1 MPLLVDSSVWIDYL
15 RSGKLPLA
23 DFESNLVRGE
33 IAICG
38 IIMAEILS
46 GVRREREAQALKSRL
61 LALPYLSERKDTFVK
76 AASLYSSLRK
86 SGITV
91 PLSDCIISA
100 VTMEN
105 GCKLLTSDKHFET
118 IQGFEEWGE
127 LC

>member
-23 DFESNLVRGE
+23 DFESNLIKGE

-38 IIMAEILS
+38 VILAEILS
-46 GVRREREAQALKSRL
+46 GVKNEQEAQALKSRL
-61 LALPYLSERKDTFVK
+61 LSLPYLSERKDSFVK
-76 AASLYSSLRK
+76 AAALYSSLRK
-86 SGITV
+86 SGITI

-100 VTMEN
+100 LAMGN
-105 GCKLLTSDKHFET
+105 GCRLLTSGKHFET
-118 IQGFEEWGE
+118 IPGFDEWGE